1 MKAKIRATAQKL
13 LNVYRQEHAIIG
25 GWSGVNKVLI
35 DEADENVIAEL
46 RELPTGKT
54 LIKHIENLRS
64 GKTPMDSIERELL
77 PYGGMM
83 SEMAYA
89 VALTSAQWQELE
101 NAINSFIPNQQGL
114 QEFLS
119 LDVVRS
125 FGDQWKNTIKAALYE
140 KKNLQDKWQLIE
152 KTYNAYRLWNAA
164 NEIVDTPLSDRKR
177 AEVQADMPEYET
189 YLPMFGETGTELLEK
204 LRNAISTM

>member
-13 LNVYRQEHAIIG
+13 LNLYRQEHAIVG
-25 GWSGVNKVLI
+25 GWSVVNKVLI